1 MTAWSTG
8 DYASAWLNHGTQPN
22 EATYE
27 FVVLPGTNATHM
39 QTFAQTQTDNPDG
52 LYRIH
57 QQNGDAHII
66 EHTTGITGYALFPAD
81 TATPEDSGAIAQ
93 SSAPIIAMAQQTEND
108 ALVVHVVNPDRGDYR
123 IPANEPCDL
132 HQQCRRFHSW

>member
-66 EHTTGITGYALFPAD
+66 EHTTGITGYALFFR
-81 TATPEDSGAIAQ
+81 Q
-93 SSAPIIAMAQQTEND
+93 
-108 ALVVHVVNPDRGDYR
+108 HRNPRGQWRYR
-123 IPANEPCDL
+123 AKFRANYRHGPTNRE
-132 HQQCRRFHSW
+132 